1 MYCQNCGFNNVEEAR
16 ICKKCGSPLNQTNN
30 PNSTGNSSTNNRNLI
45 IICITILLILLI
57 AVGTFIFTSNNVN
70 NEENTQSNVPV
81 ENNNQ
86 NVSLENKSIKVNSV
100 TFYSDGNPNTGE
112 TATIN
117 VGSEF
122 SGEQIGV
129 MTFYSRDG
137 VSQNSPTS
145 YEMHT
150 VDADG
155 NVVITDYTPMP
166 RYPGHCLIK
175 IKYNDVIY
183 QYECD
188 IGTYKGTQTIVP
200 EEI

>member
-1 MYCQNCGFNNVEEAR
+1 MFCPNCGFNNVEEAR
-16 ICKKCGSPLNQTNN
+16 FCKKCGTQLNPQNNIKYTNN
-30 PNSTGNSSTNNRNLI
+30 SSSDNKNLI
-45 IICITILLILLI
+45 IICITVIVILCIV
-57 AVGTFIFTSNNVN
+57 AGTYIMLSQNANTGENLNTSMPI
-70 NEENTQSNVPV
+70 Q
-81 ENNNQ
+81 
-86 NVSLENKSIKVNSV
+86 NKSIRVNSV

-117 VGSEF
+117 VGPEF

-129 MTFYSRDG
+129 MTLYSRDG
-137 VSQNSPTS
+137 VRQNSPTS
-145 YEMHT
+145 YEIHT
-150 VDADG
+150 VSVDG